1 MDIIDIPMAAVAK
14 EFGRLMDLYYGF
26 SANSAAEPLNFG
38 NLAAARWRTNDFVS
52 TQGALI
58 HAIEEIWLEY
68 PDERV
73 AFETKLKLGV
83 KF

>member
-1 MDIIDIPMAAVAK
+1 MDIIDVPMAAVAK
-14 EFGRLMDLYYGF
+14 EYVRLMDLYCT
-26 SANSAAEPLNFG
+26 
-38 NLAAARWRTNDFVS
+38 LAAARWRTNDFVS
-52 TQGALI
+52 THGALI

-83 KF
+83 KII

>member
-1 MDIIDIPMAAVAK
+1 VDIIDVPMAAVAK
-14 EFGRLMDLYYGF
+14 EYGRLMDLYYGF
-26 SANSAAEPLNFG
+26 TGGVSFESART
-38 NLAAARWRTNDFVS
+38 LAAARWRTNDFVS
-52 TQGALI
+52 THGALI

-83 KF
+83 KII

>member
-14 EFGRLMDLYYGF
+14 EFGRLMDLYYDVDQGV
-26 SANSAAEPLNFG
+26 SPWAAR
-38 NLAAARWRTNDFVS
+38 NLAADRWRNNDFVS

-83 KF
+83 KII